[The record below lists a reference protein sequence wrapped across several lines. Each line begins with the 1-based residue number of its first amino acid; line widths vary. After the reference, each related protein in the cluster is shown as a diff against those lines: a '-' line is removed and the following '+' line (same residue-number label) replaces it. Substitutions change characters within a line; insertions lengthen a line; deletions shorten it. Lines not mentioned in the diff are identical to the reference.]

1 MNPDVD
7 LLESISNDL
16 IDALRPLKFGP
27 PISHVY
33 NPLEYA
39 GESLKQY
46 HVKFASTPK
55 EVLFLGMNPGPWG
68 MAQTGIPFGEIQAV
82 RDWMKIQAPVGAPKK
97 THPKRPVL
105 GFTCTK
111 KEVSGQRLWGWA
123 RKTFGTPGR
132 FFKRFFVANYCPL
145 IFIESS
151 GRNRTPDQIRV
162 AERKPLLEICDRA
175 LSRTIAYF
183 KPRYVVGVGKFAEK
197 RARTALDQHKVKIGM
212 IAHPSP
218 ANPQANR
225 GWETLIEKQLAELG
239 IKIGSKKQPK

>member
-7 LLESISNDL
+7 PLESISTDL
-16 IDALRPLKFGP
+16 IAGLRPLRFGP

-39 GESLKQY
+39 RESLRQY
-46 HVKFASTPK
+46 HTKFASAPK

-82 RDWMKIQAPVGAPKK
+82 SDWMKIQAPVGAPEKI
-97 THPKRPVL
+97 HPKRPVL
-105 GFTCTK
+105 GFACTK
-111 KEVSGQRLWGWA
+111 REVSGQRLWGWA
-123 RKTFGTPGR
+123 RKTFRTPGR
-132 FFKRFFVANYCPL
+132 FFKHFFVANYCPL

-162 AERKPLLEICDRA
+162 AERKPLLDICDRA
-175 LSRTIAYF
+175 LARTIDYF

-197 RARTALDQHKVKIGM
+197 RARAALVEHNVKIGM

-225 GWETLIEKQLAELG
+225 GWEPLIEKQLNALG
-239 IKIGSKKQPK
+239 IKIRSKK

>member
-1 MNPDVD
+1 MNHDVNHLEAISTD
-7 LLESISNDL
+7 LVKT
-16 IDALRPLKFGP
+16 LRSLKFGP

-39 GESLKQY
+39 RESLRQY
-46 HVKFASTPK
+46 HQKFASSPK

-82 RDWMKIQAPVGAPKK
+82 RDWLKIQAPVGSPAK
-97 THPKRPVL
+97 THPKRPVM
-105 GFTCTK
+105 GFACTK
-111 KEVSGQRLWGWA
+111 REVSGQRLWGWA
-123 RKTFGTPGR
+123 RKTFRTPDQ

-145 IFIESS
+145 IFIENS

-162 AERKPLLEICDRA
+162 AERKPLLDICDQA
-175 LSRTIAYF
+175 LSRTIDYF
-183 KPRYVVGVGKFAEK
+183 KPRYVIGVGKFAAK
-197 RARTALDQHKVKIGM
+197 RAKTVLDQHDIKIGM

-225 GWETLIEKQLAELG
+225 GWEPLIEKQLTALG
-239 IKIGSKKQPK
+239 VKIGSKK